1 MAVHTDFK
9 FHPQVTQVGTY
20 WGDGGH
26 SELYL
31 IEGSELALI
40 DSGCTGDP
48 ENYIA
53 PALAAMGRSL
63 RDIAVI
69 INTHGH
75 FDHAGANSE
84 VVVASGARVWM
95 PEGDA
100 AIAEDLERQFAAYF
114 AQYDVVTG
122 RRDRIGPALEHFKTL
137 AKPTKVDRALKHGET
152 LDLGRGV
159 ELEVVPTPGHSAG
172 SVSLYWQREGIVFT
186 GDAVPGAGG
195 RPKGVPLIYNLDDYD
210 RSLARLQ
217 TLDIGVLCQSHH
229 YLALS
234 LTRESVKYGQTAK
247 KYLAE
252 SREIARIFADG
263 IQSAVAARPGAP
275 FHETART
282 ALAAIDKRFPLTL
295 SPETGLPLVSTTG
308 TPHSCLLELAV
319 ATALYSSWCCYASR
333 SCSGSE
339 LSSS

>member
-20 WGDGGH
+20 WGGGGH

-31 IEGSELALI
+31 VEGSDLALI

-75 FDHAGANSE
+75 FDHAGANAE
-84 VVVASGARVWM
+84 VVMASGAQVWM

-100 AIAEDLERQFAAYF
+100 AIAEDLERQFATYF
-114 AQYDVVTG
+114 AQYDVATG
-122 RRDRIGPALEHFKTL
+122 RRDRIGPAFEHFKTL
-137 AKPTKVDRALKHGET
+137 AKPTKIDRALKHGEI

-159 ELEVVPTPGHSAG
+159 ELEVIPTPGHSAG
-172 SVSLYWQREGIVFT
+172 SVSLYWQREGLVFT

-210 RSLARLQ
+210 QSLARLQ
-217 TLDIGVLCQSHH
+217 ALDIRMLCQSHH

-252 SREIARIFADG
+252 SRMIARIFGDG
-263 IQSAVAARPGAP
+263 MRSAIAARPEAP
-275 FHETART
+275 FHESARA
-282 ALAAIDKRFPLTL
+282 ALAAIDKHFPLAL
-295 SPETGLPLVSTTG
+295 NPETGLPLVSTTG
-308 TPHSCLLELAV
+308 SAHSSLLELAV
-319 ATALYSSWCCYASR
+319 ATALYSSWCCYASS
-333 SCSGSE
+333 SCSGAEPSVA
-339 LSSS
+339 